1 MEHLKQLDRVRQL
14 TDVIKNL
21 DLPLTCELSSE
32 YLLEGPSVDCIFV
45 SLCDDVHRV
54 HHVQADPAQILL
66 AVRGES
72 VSLRRVLTNATALF
86 ETELFDPVLDDRV
99 NLQVRAAILPRGDNP
114 LARTFRIFPT
124 FFNSGTNS
132 ITLVSDGDDT
142 TIASPSL
149 RFFRVEFSGNSVSDM
164 VDTQGV
170 NVPVGHRSWPP
181 FENVLVSVCVPS
193 KNESGVFLRSQERIE
208 VTVTLLIV
216 TTNDEPPHAPD
227 VQKLHETL
235 VQLTALARA
244 EPTEPTAPTAPTAP
258 TEPAQPA
265 QPAEP
270 AESAEPANTYASA
283 LRARNENSKF

>member
-1 MEHLKQLDRVRQL
+1 MQQLKQIDRVRQL
-14 TDVIKNL
+14 TDVIRSL

-32 YLLEGPSVDCIFV
+32 FILENPSVDCIFV

-54 HHVQADPAQILL
+54 HHVLADPAQILL
-66 AVRGES
+66 AVHGES
-72 VSLRRVLTNATALF
+72 VSLRCVLTNATALF
-86 ETELFDPVLDDRV
+86 ETELFDPVFDDRV
-99 NLQVRAAILPRGDNP
+99 NFQVRAAILPRGDNP
-114 LARTFRIFPT
+114 LARTFRIFPAT
-124 FFNSGTNS
+124 FFNSGIGN

-149 RFFRVEFSGNSVSDM
+149 RLFRVEWSGNPVSDM

-170 NVPVGHRSWPP
+170 HVAVGHRSWPP

-193 KNESGVFLRSQERIE
+193 KNGGGVFLRSQERIE

-227 VQKLHETL
+227 VEKLHETL

-244 EPTEPTAPTAPTAP
+244 EPTEPTAPVAPS
-258 TEPAQPA
+258 
-265 QPAEP
+265 EP
-270 AESAEPANTYASA
+270 AESAEPAEPSCTYASA
-283 LRARNENSKF
+283 LRNENPK